1 MLGQSWGR
9 CLPEASFSGTEV
21 RTWKQARDLPFQE
34 ELADNILSVSYLL
47 LIGLSAIKAPQGRE
61 NPYFT
66 DEETEAEETE
76 RASSWS
82 HKGVRGET
90 YQSTHSLCV
99 PPMTS

>member
-34 ELADNILSVSYLL
+34 ELAHNILSVSYLL

-66 DEETEAEETE
+66 DEETEAEVKGLAQVF
-76 RASSWS
+76 RARIVHRQTGSNI
-82 HKGVRGET
+82 HPI
-90 YQSTHSLCV
+90 L
-99 PPMTS
+99 PMI